1 MGWLW
6 LRARTQEGSAWDRM
20 LTLPL
25 RVCGSALQLTAG
37 KQVNVCNGRGTWP
50 DVAYYYH
57 SYYLSI
63 WLLSIFL
70 GSLQIWS
77 KTATGIWT
85 QMSIWQV
92 RQLLNTKMLG
102 KWVGTQRC
110 HSLYLYFYMIHLFVY
125 FWLSGVLGKS
135 EKGRKSGNRVVIILP
150 GVPGW
155 TFIRDF
161 NHWSVLE
168 NLGLATEQTE
178 SIPVSLRISSGQV
191 LANRWGVCRDV

>member
-1 MGWLW
+1 MSQNFCSMKTHVKRKRRCWWWNLSTFGDRKQEREIMGWLW
-6 LRARTQEGSAWDRM
+6 LRARTQEGSACDRM

-25 RVCGSALQLTAG
+25 RVCGAALQLTAG
-37 KQVNVCNGRGTWP
+37 KQINVCNGRGTWP

-77 KTATGIWT
+77 KTAPGIWT

-110 HSLYLYFYMIHLFVY
+110 HSLYLYFYTIHLFV
-125 FWLSGVLGKS
+125 
-135 EKGRKSGNRVVIILP
+135 
-150 GVPGW
+150 
-155 TFIRDF
+155 
-161 NHWSVLE
+161 
-168 NLGLATEQTE
+168 
-178 SIPVSLRISSGQV
+178 
-191 LANRWGVCRDV
+191 